1 MANNKSPKETIGSF
15 DQIALSDGRLVETQG
30 SPTEKIDLSKEN
42 EAIDK
47 IESFLRKNKNLPRKE
62 RENLNRLM
70 SIIGAI
76 KLEKR
81 GDTLKTPLKEEERAL
96 WEQFKGK
103 KGESWEI
110 LIGTKKEE
118 KQATPEKIEASPN
131 FIDEVNFARLRVA
144 LKVIKDALSR
154 STESMEDEHYFDLLK
169 AEIAFESILD
179 YGKKKKR
186 VAPTSEEIKIWRDFE
201 SKKGYIFELTANK
214 KRDEKEQE
222 KKAEPLFSEGQE
234 VKYKNDSGKF
244 EEGWKFVR
252 GEGKGLV
259 SIRKV
264 IEGKIILKT
273 ISLEDL
279 KRYQVATEPKDEEK
293 PQPQPQPKIKAPT
306 KPEEAPKKVLEI
318 KKEFS
323 SNIKEKLVALGIKP
337 EDLWS
342 IKDFDKI
349 ADSEGK
355 ILSVLEKVAQI
366 KLKTIEKDATADYEK
381 QAREEK
387 NFFQKIRTSFSKTEN
402 IQKRKYDYEHVPLN
416 LERHRED
423 IETLI
428 YLADV
433 GPDVLVKKDATTGET
448 KLVNEY
454 FPTKTDWLDP
464 EKVEA
469 FNEAATAYSKLPPAY
484 DWHKYPQKKKEFE
497 KVEAEYE
504 KSKNEIFE
512 WKDAKTR
519 FPGVFTE
526 EESLESVEK
535 KINAYK
541 KQVMLDV
548 NDAEFEIKISQTL
561 NHHPDVEMEL
571 KKLSETKGWRRDWE
585 AAKAQLL
592 PGSAGFGAGL
602 LTRFSTKS
610 AMASVFGAAAIPV
623 AVVGLGAGF
632 GYYKGWGRA
641 EKSLKKEEELLRMG
655 SENQTMSSRKI
666 DALVAKRAELTDQKE
681 IDAINKKIAEVRMKS
696 TDNHFV
702 QSESLIAKIEDLEKK
717 VSFDYKDYLKEVKGK
732 TLSLEEFNAK
742 KREWAE
748 QLEVRL
754 EFTKDK
760 LDKGEISFGD
770 DTKSLSNKY
779 NLIRK
784 MGDALA
790 VVSMNPSFDEKE
802 MVNQFGHT
810 RRSKLKKITLLAEM
824 HIEKNKHQYVRD
836 QAAIGALT
844 GGLMSGAGYQVGHLV
859 SGAFGS
865 HAAHA
870 VQEEV
875 QTLKVSGNIVAA
887 QHLEKAAEEIPQASL
902 AHDYTQDI
910 VNDIEAAA
918 KEVSK
923 HGTVDGGVHVS
934 INETPLNG
942 PSVEE
947 MNSAVLEEA
956 NKISKNNA
964 DEYVK
969 KLVDEALGHQKEDV
983 TSSKIKFDLYTK
995 PTDFTDD
1002 LPKTS
1007 EVTSL
1012 PRVEVPIETHVEPA
1026 KPFEYV
1032 LKNQT
1037 QSREYALIKYYE
1049 SKGLNHHD
1057 AGTQAHL
1064 RMREIY
1070 GPKGERATGFVH
1082 KGDHVVI
1089 TEENGK
1095 PQIEVVE
1102 EKSIRVLKPTTSA
1115 PHIEHPVANNHPITD
1130 HLAKDPQKYGFKG
1143 DIKNPEEVR
1152 AWSNEHTSHLIDKNP
1167 HLKHIPPEHIK
1178 EVYRTVTGGVHV
1190 ETHPEHISAALAHYE
1205 VKAPTSLPG
1214 VLENVLTKDPRWAT
1228 LSGDEKDR
1236 VLYQLFVK
1244 EFVGRGHDAS
1254 FYKGLGIKSG
1264 NPFDVKPGTLK
1275 LDGLG
1280 GKPALDRAF
1289 ASAHNSSLGVAKG
1302 FRNKI
1307 GTLIRNTKGYDA
1319 EDLFEENI
1327 VSILKQK

>member
-1 MANNKSPKETIGSF
+1 MANNKPPTETIGSF
-15 DQIALSDGRLVETQG
+15 DQIALSDGRLVETK
-30 SPTEKIDLSKEN
+30 SAPAEKVDISKEN

-62 RENLNRLM
+62 RENLARLM
-70 SIIGAI
+70 SIIGSV

-81 GDTLKTPLKEEERAL
+81 GDTLKNPLKEEERAL

-110 LIGTKKEE
+110 LMGTRKEE
-118 KQATPEKIEASPN
+118 KQTPPEKVEVSPDL
-131 FIDEVNFARLRVA
+131 IDEVNFTELQNA
-144 LKVIKDALSR
+144 LKVVKKALLKS
-154 STESMEDEHYFDLLK
+154 SGVSMEDEHYFELLK
-169 AEIAFESILD
+169 AERAFEAILD
-179 YGKKKKR
+179 YGKKKTR
-186 VAPTSEEIKIWRDFE
+186 VIPTSGEIKVWRDFD
-201 SKKGYIFELTANK
+201 SKTGYIFELVNK
-214 KRDEKEQE
+214 KV
-222 KKAEPLFSEGQE
+222 EPIFSEGQE

-252 GEGKGLV
+252 DERKGLV
-259 SIRKV
+259 SIRKT

-279 KRYQVATEPKDEEK
+279 KKYQEEVVEEK
-293 PQPQPQPKIKAPT
+293 PQTKIEPKEKVNPKQKTEEAPA
-306 KPEEAPKKVLEI
+306 KPEEPKKVLEI
-318 KKEFS
+318 KKELS
-323 SNIKEKLVALGIKP
+323 SDIKEKLVALGIKP
-337 EDLWS
+337 EDLRS

-366 KLKTIEKDATADYEK
+366 KLRTIEKDATADYEK
-381 QAREEK
+381 HAREQK

-416 LERHRED
+416 IERHRED

-433 GPDVLVKKDATTGET
+433 GPDVLVKKDTATGET

-454 FPTKTDWLDP
+454 FPAKTDWLDP

-504 KSKNEIFE
+504 KSRNEIFE

-519 FPGVFTE
+519 FPGVFVE
-526 EESLESVEK
+526 GESLESVEK

-602 LTRFSTKS
+602 LTRFGTKS
-610 AMASVFGAAAIPV
+610 AMASMFGAAAIPV
-623 AVVGLGAGF
+623 AIVGLGAGF

-681 IDAINKKIAEVRMKS
+681 IEAINKKIAEVRMKS

-702 QSESLIAKIEDLEKK
+702 QSESLITKIEDLEKK
-717 VSFDYKDYLKEVKGK
+717 VSFDYKDYLKEAKGK

-802 MVNQFGHT
+802 IINQFGHT
-810 RRSKLKKITLLAEM
+810 RRNKLEKITLLAEM
-824 HIEKNKHQYVRD
+824 RIDKNKHQYVRD
-836 QAAIGALT
+836 QAALGALT
-844 GGLMSGAGYQVGHLV
+844 GGLMSGAGYQVGHLI

-865 HAAHA
+865 HVAHT
-870 VQEEV
+870 VQEEA
-875 QTLKVSGNIVAA
+875 QALKASGNIVAA
-887 QHLEKAAEEIPQASL
+887 QHLEKAAEEIPKASL
-902 AHDYTQDI
+902 AHDQAQNIIT
-910 VNDIEAAA
+910 
-918 KEVSK
+918 
-923 HGTVDGGVHVS
+923 TMDGGV
-934 INETPLNG
+934 NG
-942 PSVEE
+942 PSAEE
-947 MNSAVLEEA
+947 MNNAVLEEA

-983 TSSKIKFDLYTK
+983 ISSKIKFDLYTK
-995 PTDFTDD
+995 P
-1002 LPKTS
+1002 
-1007 EVTSL
+1007 EETSL

-1070 GPKGERATGFVH
+1070 GPKGERATSFVH
-1082 KGDHVVI
+1082 KGDHIVI

-1095 PQIEVVE
+1095 PQIEVLE
-1102 EKSIRVLKPTTSA
+1102 EKHVRVIKPTT
-1115 PHIEHPVANNHPITD
+1115 PEHSIANHPIAD

-1143 DIKNPEEVR
+1143 DIKNPEEVK

-1167 HLKHIPPEHIK
+1167 HLKNIPPEHIK

-1190 ETHPEHISAALAHYE
+1190 ETHPENISAALAHYE

-1275 LDGLG
+1275 LDSLG

-1289 ASAHNSSLGVAKG
+1289 ASAHNSSLGMAKG

-1307 GTLIRNTKGYDA
+1307 GTLIRNTKGYDP
-1319 EDLFEENI
+1319 EDIFEENM